1 MESML
6 RDILAQV
13 QAGIIYLDKR
23 LYVVYANAAGKVF
36 HGYAPNAVFVS
47 KSIYDLLSDDIIQFV
62 GPMLRD
68 TLATGTPH
76 SFLAHT
82 DQDGN
87 KVHVGHNFRETN
99 YFRTSYTPKFN
110 DRKEIVGVIVL
121 LEDIT
126 QIKRAEFEI
135 AEKNNNLE
143 YLIRLLSHDFKE
155 PARTISNISQLTA
168 RKYSEQLDQ
177 KGREYLNYMR
187 TTSMHM
193 VEMVQSLLKFIKL
206 ELEEHEMNAT
216 SANTLL
222 QNVLASLQTSIS
234 EKNATVNV
242 LDLPDFKGEPL
253 LIRQV
258 FQNLIENALKYTLP
272 DTPPQIEIGGK
283 QRGSKVEFY
292 MQDNGI
298 GISADFHDKV
308 FEPFTR
314 LAEQKSGS
322 NLGMGL
328 AFCKR
333 IVHTHGGTIMLDS
346 APGEG
351 TKISFT
357 LPAA

>member
-1 MESML
+1 ML
-6 RDILAQV
+6 RDILAQIP
-13 QAGIIYLDKR
+13 AGIIYLDKR
-23 LYVVYANAAGKVF
+23 LYVVYANTAGKVF
-36 HGYAPNAVFVS
+36 HGYAPEAILIG

-62 GPMLRD
+62 EPMLRD

-82 DQDGN
+82 DQDGK
-87 KVHVGHNFRETN
+87 KVNVGHNFRETN
-99 YFRTSYTPKFN
+99 YYRTSYMPKHN
-110 DRKEIVGVIVL
+110 DRKEILGVIVL

-143 YLIRLLSHDFKE
+143 YLIHLLSHDFKE

-168 RKYSEQLDQ
+168 RKYSDQLDQ
-177 KGREYLNYMR
+177 KGMEYLDYMR
-187 TTSMHM
+187 TTAMHM

-206 ELEEHEMNAT
+206 ELKEHEMKATNA
-216 SANTLL
+216 NELL

-234 EKNATVNV
+234 EKNATVDV
-242 LDLPDFKGEPL
+242 LDLPDFRGEAI

-258 FQNLIENALKYTLP
+258 FQNLIANAIKYTKPNTLP
-272 DTPPQIEIGGK
+272 KVEIGGTV
-283 QRGSKVEFY
+283 RGSKVEFFVK
-292 MQDNGI
+292 DNGI
-298 GISADFHDKV
+298 GIPAEFRDKV

-314 LAEQKSGS
+314 LQEQKSTS
-322 NLGMGL
+322 HLGMGL

-333 IVHTHGGTIMLDS
+333 IVHTHGGSIRLAATPD
-346 APGEG
+346 GG
-351 TKISFT
+351 TKVLFT